1 MATVKTLTVYPSGY
15 VSDDYA
21 YESASNIENGYN
33 SADNTTY
40 ATINLTTGKSAETYI
55 YYTFDLSAIP
65 DGAAIISITC
75 SAKSQISSST
85 SSHVAERTMQLYSGT
100 TAKGSSVQINSPFI
114 SSVTKM
120 TVGDWTADELKDC
133 RLKLYA
139 KRGSSNTS
147 TTYYI
152 KFYGATLTVEYAEP
166 DIIPIVGNITVGGVA
181 KTLAGGYCNIGGVW
195 KTICKSY
202 SNINGMWKP
211 TYKAGEVTFTWK
223 KYAVN
228 VGDDVISYE
237 FNKIRGDVCYIAG
250 ETSSEDAAKWGNFYN
265 DVLSKVDY
273 LYGSRRLDSTTGVV
287 TYSSTTKYDI
297 KTTWSSLEEFR
308 NDIGTSYRYFQ
319 YNGYHYEL
327 EGFTNI
333 YSGEGVSMEK
343 QEVQEVI
350 TAGEQTCGEYIEDVT
365 SSDYNAYPENGVQDG
380 YWYVRQ

>member
-1 MATVKTLTVYPSGY
+1 MATTKTLTVYPSGY

-21 YESASNIENGYN
+21 YDSASNLENGYN
-33 SADNTTY
+33 SADNATY
-40 ATINLTTGKSAETYI
+40 ATINLTTGSGAETYI

-65 DGAAIISITC
+65 DGAVITSVSC
-75 SAKSQISSST
+75 SVKATISST
-85 SSHVAERTMQLYSGT
+85 SILYISSRTMQLYSGT
-100 TAKGSSVQINSPFI
+100 TAKGSSAAMATKA
-114 SSVTKM
+114 SSTAI
-120 TVGDWTADELKDC
+120 TAGDWTADELKDC

-139 KRGSSNTS
+139 QRGSSS
-147 TTYYI
+147 TTTTRYI
-152 KFYGATLTVEYAEP
+152 RFYGASLTVEYVEV
-166 DIIPIVGNITVGGVA
+166 DIIPIVGNTTVEGVE

-202 SNINGMWKP
+202 SNINGIWKP
-211 TYKAGEVTFTWK
+211 MYKTGDVTFTWK

-228 VGDDVISYE
+228 VGDDVISYK
-237 FNKIRGDVCYIAG
+237 FNKISGDIYYVA
-250 ETSSEDAAKWGNFYN
+250 TSGDASLWGNFYN

-273 LYGSRRLDSTTGVV
+273 LYGSRSLDGTTGVV
-287 TYSSTTKYDI
+287 TYSGTKYDI

-308 NDIGTSYRYFQ
+308 NDIRTSFRYFQ

-327 EGFTNI
+327 EGVTNT

-365 SSDYNAYPENGVQDG
+365 SSDYNAYPDNGVQDG